1 MSIYFTK
8 QKTHGLK
15 AITFSVIL
23 LHLLMVISMAFQAK
37 NNHVEPKKKQKVV
50 VKTVTLQPRAEV
62 LEVATVEKFVQDEPE
77 KEELV
82 KEELPKEEVL
92 ITEVLEPLSF
102 EEFVAVKEEEVV
114 AVKEEVVAV
123 KKEEVVLAALETKVE
138 PQPIQMPI
146 QEPIK
151 KVEPV
156 KKVEPIKKV
165 EPKKIEPKKI
175 EPKKIEPPKK
185 VELKKLEPTKKVE
198 LKKVEPIKK
207 PLPKKIEPAKKVEP
221 ARKVESKVDSKA
233 KEIREKEIRDNELKR
248 KLLAEAQRNLA
259 KIDSSAVSIIKKNN
273 SVPVGVKPV
282 QLGSLSVDAD
292 IAGDTF
298 NIREVSYRNE
308 LAGRLKNL
316 LKLPETGEVKIKL
329 TLERSGRFLNL
340 VITSFESQKNRKYIE
355 QTIKSCNFPSFAGS
369 FNNANEYTFSITLK

>member
-123 KKEEVVLAALETKVE
+123 KKEEVILAALETKVE

-175 EPKKIEPPKK
+175 EPPKK

-207 PLPKKIEPAKKVEP
+207 PLPKKIEP

-329 TLERSGRFLNL
+329 TLERSGRFLKL